1 MPSSLNAWFRRQSV
15 ARKLTTNVLITSTV
29 TLVAACAAF
38 AIYDYSSARARV
50 VVDVTTIA
58 DVVGVNST
66 AALTFNDAKGAGET
80 LQALAV
86 NEHILG
92 ARLFGLDGTPLAVY
106 VRGGGA
112 AARRG
117 GAATSPLPPGIR
129 ARHDEASAE
138 FAANRLHVA
147 RPILLDRKVIGSIEV
162 DSDLTE
168 ISSRLASFA
177 GIVGAVLFCTFWIA
191 LGLSSAMARLTYGP
205 ITRLIE
211 VIRVVRDGGDYDARA
226 DKTTEDEIGE
236 LIDHFNAML
245 REIQRRDQQLLLQ
258 QDDLERTVDE
268 RTGELR
274 AANQELVMARDHAME
289 ASRVKSEFLANMSH
303 EIRTPMNG
311 IIGMTDLVLDS
322 ELTPDQRDG
331 LATARAS
338 AETLL
343 AILNDILDFSK
354 IESRKLDLEVVAF
367 SLRATI
373 AGALKPLALR
383 AHQKGLEMISDIDP
397 NVPAGV
403 AGDPVRL
410 QQILTNLVSNAI
422 KFTDRGH
429 VMVSVQ
435 EGFRAEGSTKL
446 HFSVTDTGIGIP
458 AEMHKVIFEAFRQ
471 ADGSTTRRFGG
482 TGLGLTISAT
492 LVRLMGGRLWVE
504 SEPGAGST
512 FHFTVAL
519 DIADV
524 PETRRPERPFTDIA
538 VLIVDDNE
546 VNRRVLVEQLGRW
559 KMRPTAVDGGRAAIG
574 ALTTAAQAGQPFR
587 LVLLDANMPEFDGF
601 DVAAEILRRP
611 DLAGATVMMLTSSG
625 QYGDQSRCDELGI
638 AAYLIKPVFPADLNA
653 AIHRALGVKIPAE
666 PVAAVPSAGAFA
678 RRGSERPVRVLVVED
693 NIVNQRVAVGLLT
706 RRGHQVT
713 VASDGREAL
722 AALEREPFDVV
733 LMDVQMPVM
742 GGLEATIAIRE
753 GEVVTGQHVRIV
765 AMTAHAMNRDR
776 ERCLAAGMDGFLSK
790 PIDPLMLFAVIEQQA
805 AGAPVKMPISDA
817 PVAFDRRA
825 LRERL
830 SGDEQLMADVIHLF
844 IEDCPA
850 RLLAIGTAVEGRD
863 REALRTAAHALAGS
877 AANLSA
883 TGLFEAARVLE
894 RIGAESRMDAA
905 EAAWRRL
912 SAEAVNVL
920 DALRRF
926 EATAVN
932 AVNKEPACA
941 P

>member
-1 MPSSLNAWFRRQSV
+1 MPSNLNAWFRQQSV
-15 ARKLTTNVLITSTV
+15 ARKLTTNVLTTSTA

-38 AIYDYSSARARV
+38 AIYDYSSARARLV
-50 VVDVTTIA
+50 NDVTTIA

-66 AALTFNDAKGAGET
+66 AALTFNDAHGAGET

-92 ARLFGLDGTPLAVY
+92 ARLFVGLDGAPLAVY
-106 VRGGGA
+106 ARRGA
-112 AARRG
+112 AATPR
-117 GAATSPLPPGIR
+117 PPPGAR
-129 ARHDEASAE
+129 AHNDEASAA

-168 ISSRLASFA
+168 ISSRLARFA
-177 GIVGAVLFCTFWIA
+177 GIVGAVLFGTFWIA
-191 LGLSSAMARLTYGP
+191 LALSTAMARLTYDP
-205 ITRLIE
+205 IKRLIE
-211 VIRVVRDGGDYDARA
+211 VIRVVRDGGHYDVRA

-274 AANQELVMARDHAME
+274 AANQELVTARDNAME

-354 IESRKLDLEVVAF
+354 IESRRLDLEVVAF

-373 AGALKPLALR
+373 ASALKPLALR

-403 AGDPVRL
+403 VGDPVRL
-410 QQILTNLVSNAI
+410 QQILTNLVTNAI
-422 KFTDRGH
+422 KFTERGH

-458 AEMHKVIFEAFRQ
+458 ADMHKLIFEAFRQ

-482 TGLGLTISAT
+482 TGLGLTISTT

-504 SEPGAGST
+504 SQPGTGST

-524 PETRRPERPFTDIA
+524 PETQRSDRPFTDMA

-546 VNRRVLVEQLGRW
+546 INRRILVDQLGRW
-559 KMRPTAVDGGRAAIG
+559 QMRPTAVDGGRAAID
-574 ALTTAAQAGQPFR
+574 ALTEAARAGHPFR
-587 LVLLDANMPEFDGF
+587 LVLLDANMPELDGF
-601 DVAAEILRRP
+601 DVAAEIMRRP
-611 DLAGATVMMLTSSG
+611 ILAGATVMMLTSSG
-625 QYGDQSRCDELGI
+625 KYGDQSRCSELGI
-638 AAYLIKPVFPADLNA
+638 AAYLIKPVFPSDLNA
-653 AIHRALGVKIPAE
+653 AIQRAVGAKLPAE
-666 PVAAVPSAGAFA
+666 SPVAAATSAGTLA
-678 RRGSERPVRVLVVED
+678 RMSSERPARVLVVED

-713 VASDGREAL
+713 VASDGRAGL

-733 LMDVQMPVM
+733 LMDLQMPVM

-753 GEVVTGQHVRIV
+753 GERLTGQHVRIV

-790 PIDPLMLFAVIEQQA
+790 PIDPHMLFAVIEQQGA
-805 AGAPVKMPISDA
+805 AGPAKMPADDA
-817 PVAFDRRA
+817 PVTFDKRA

-830 SGDEQLMADVIHLF
+830 SGDEQLMADVIRLF
-844 IEDCPA
+844 IEDCPG
-850 RLLAIGTAVEGRD
+850 RLSAIGAAVDRRD
-863 REALRTAAHALAGS
+863 GDLLRTAAHALAGS

-894 RIGAESRMDAA
+894 RIGAESRMGAA

-926 EATAVN
+926 EATAV
-932 AVNKEPACA
+932 AKEPACA

>member
-1 MPSSLNAWFRRQSV
+1 MRRSLDAWFRRQSV
-15 ARKLTTNVLITSTV
+15 ARKLTTNVVITSTV

-86 NEHILG
+86 NEHVVS
-92 ARLFGLDGTPLAVY
+92 ARLFRLDGTPLAVY
-106 VRGGGA
+106 VRVGRA
-112 AARRG
+112 AG
-117 GAATSPLPPGIR
+117 LLPPSGVR
-129 ARHDEASAE
+129 AHRDEASAA

-147 RPILLDRKVIGSIEV
+147 RPILLDRDVIGSIEV

-168 ISSRLASFA
+168 ISSRLARFA
-177 GIVGAVLFCTFWIA
+177 GTVGAVLFGTFWIA
-191 LGLSSAMARLTYGP
+191 LALSSAMARLTYGP

-211 VIRVVRDGGDYDARA
+211 VIRVVRDGGHYDVRA
-226 DKTTEDEIGE
+226 DKTAEDEIGE

-274 AANQELVMARDHAME
+274 AANQELVTARDNAME

-338 AETLL
+338 ADTLL

-397 NVPAGV
+397 NVPTGV
-403 AGDPVRL
+403 IGDPLRL
-410 QQILTNLVSNAI
+410 QQVLTNLVSNAI
-422 KFTDRGH
+422 KFTERGH

-435 EGFRAEGSTKL
+435 EDFRAEGSTKL

-504 SEPGAGST
+504 SQPGAGSA

-524 PETRRPERPFTDIA
+524 PETRRPERPFTDMA

-546 VNRRVLVEQLGRW
+546 INRRVLVEQLGRW
-559 KMRPTAVDGGRAAIG
+559 QMRPTAVDGGRAAID
-574 ALTTAAQAGQPFR
+574 ALTTAAQAGHPFR

-625 QYGDQSRCDELGI
+625 MYGDQSRCDELGI
-638 AAYLIKPVFPADLNA
+638 AAYLIKPVFAADLNA

-666 PVAAVPSAGAFA
+666 SPAAAVPSAGTFA
-678 RRGSERPVRVLVVED
+678 RPSSERPVRVLVVED

-722 AALEREPFDVV
+722 AALERELFDVV

-790 PIDPLMLFAVIEQQA
+790 PIDPHMLFTVIEQQA
-805 AGAPVKMPISDA
+805 DRAPAKMPVDDA
-817 PVAFDRRA
+817 PVAFDKHA

-850 RLLAIGTAVEGRD
+850 RLSAIGSAVERRD

-883 TGLFEAARVLE
+883 TGLYEAARVLE

-926 EATAVN
+926 EATAVD
-932 AVNKEPACA
+932 KEPTCA